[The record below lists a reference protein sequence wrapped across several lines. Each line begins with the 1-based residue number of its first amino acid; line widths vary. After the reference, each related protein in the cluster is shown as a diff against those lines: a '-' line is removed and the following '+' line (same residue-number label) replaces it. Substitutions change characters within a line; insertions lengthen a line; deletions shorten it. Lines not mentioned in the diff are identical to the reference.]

1 MLSLLDLRA
10 RIEAGTLTPAGAID
24 LCRAAIAAREPDLRA
39 LVTLDAAPAIPETG
53 PLAGIAVGVKDI
65 IDSAGLPTQ
74 MGSPIYAG
82 WKPRGDAAVVSR
94 LKQLGA
100 VALAKTTTTAFA
112 SSDPTETV
120 NPHDPGHT
128 PGGSSAGSAAA
139 VGAGMLPLALG
150 TQTAGSVIRPAS
162 FCGCAAMKPSFRLI
176 PTVGVKT
183 YSWALDTIGLFAAG
197 VADVAHALALVTGR
211 PEIERAEGGSA
222 PRIAVVRQDFAGAPE
237 PEAEAALTRA
247 RQAAE
252 RSGARV
258 SDLALPTEL
267 AQAWER
273 HRLIQNY
280 EGRLAL
286 AWEYDTQ
293 ADALP
298 PRTRAHLDD
307 GATISPAQYDDG
319 RRHGHHARRVLKGLF
334 ADYDAILTF
343 SAPGPA
349 PATLASTGDP
359 RFNQLWTLMGVPC
372 VNVPVPGHRLPVGVQ
387 VIGRFGD
394 DGRALAVARMIEA
407 ALRG

>member
-1 MLSLLDLRA
+1 MLSLIDLRA
-10 RIEAGTLTPAGAID
+10 RIAAGTLTPSGAID
-24 LCRAAIAAREPDLRA
+24 LCRSAIAAREPELHA
-39 LVTLDAAPAIPETG
+39 LVALDDAPVIAESG

-65 IDSAGLPTQ
+65 IDSAGLPTR
-74 MGSPIYAG
+74 MGSSIYDG
-82 WKPRGDAAVVSR
+82 WRPRADAAVVAQ
-94 LKQLGA
+94 LKRLGA

-112 SSDPTETV
+112 SSDPTATV

-139 VGAGMLPLALG
+139 VGAGLLPLGLG

-162 FCGCAAMKPSFRLI
+162 YCGCAAVKPSFRLI

-183 YSWALDTIGLFAAG
+183 YSWALDTVGLFAAG
-197 VADVAHALALVTGR
+197 VADVAMALALVTGR
-211 PEIERAEGGSA
+211 PEIAGAEAGSG
-222 PRIAVVRQDFAGAPE
+222 PRIGLVRQDFAEAPE
-237 PEAEAALTRA
+237 PEAEAALARA

-252 RSGARV
+252 GAGARV
-258 SDLALPTEL
+258 TDLALPPEL

-273 HRLIQNY
+273 HRIIQNY

-298 PRTRAHLDD
+298 PLVRAHLDA
-307 GATISPAQYDDG
+307 GAAITPAQYDDA

-372 VNVPVPGHRLPVGVQ
+372 VNVPVPGSRLPVGVQ